1 MILDLIML
9 FILDLL
15 ALLGVY
21 TILTLSLNVQ
31 RGYAGIPNF
40 GLLFSFAGGAYITG
54 SLVARIG
61 FILAGVNTDIDPI
74 SNSVGAITILNPILR
89 SNALL
94 TITLTIVILLISML
108 IGALLG
114 LIQLGPVIRLR
125 IDYLAITL
133 LALGEVLNY
142 ITTVYK
148 PFING
153 ALGVVIPDLFSWAG
167 SENRFTV
174 ATLEILLVALLAFL
188 YVEYLGRTPLGRVLK
203 AIRENEIAAI
213 SLGKN
218 LVVYRAIAMTIG
230 SALASIAGALWALYL
245 GAITPTLQR
254 FDWTFLP
261 WLMIFLGGIGNNRGV
276 LLGTFIFVLVNRVLV
291 YMKQYLV
298 GVLPFDIVWFD
309 YISLGII
316 MTLILIYRPQGL
328 LPEKPYIS
336 REIREILARKNLG
349 KQTH

>member
-1 MILDLIML
+1 MALELITL
-9 FILDLL
+9 FISDLL

-54 SLVARIG
+54 SLAARLG
-61 FILAGVNTDIDPI
+61 LLLAGVGTDIDPI
-74 SNSVGAITILNPILR
+74 SNSVGAMAVLNPILR
-89 SNALL
+89 SSPLL
-94 TITLTIVILLISML
+94 TITLTVILLL
-108 IGALLG
+108 IGAVTGALLG

-142 ITTVYK
+142 IATVYK

-153 ALGVVIPDLFSWAG
+153 ALGVLVPDLFSWAG
-167 SENRFTV
+167 SEYRFMV
-174 ATLEILLVALLAFL
+174 ATLEILLIAFLVFL

-203 AIRENEIAAI
+203 AIRENEVAAT

-218 LVVYRAIAMTIG
+218 LVTYRAIAMTIG
-230 SALASIAGALWALYL
+230 SAFSGIAGALWTLYL
-245 GAITPTLQR
+245 GAITPSLQR

-276 LLGTFIFVLVNRVLV
+276 FLGTFIFVLINRLLV
-291 YMKQYLV
+291 YIKHYFTGL
-298 GVLPFDIVWFD
+298 LPFDVVWFD
-309 YISLGII
+309 YISLGIV
-316 MTLILIYRPQGL
+316 MALILIYRPQGI
-328 LPEKPYIS
+328 LPEKP
-336 REIREILARKNLG
+336 RVPGEIKEIMG
-349 KQTH
+349 KQGLEER